1 MPRSTPRVRYLTQY
15 KLMMV
20 HYQAKLKKTVEP
32 WQRERILIRLNH
44 YDELMRKSHPNLS
57 ADLSR
62 CRILMGLW
70 TAVPGN
76 SFTRMNA
83 ARSTPRLTRWVKY
96 LTQYK
101 LMKEHY
107 EAKLEKTANPWQRLR
122 ILIQLNRYDELKR
135 KSDSKLS
142 ADLSTWHS
150 MMIHLCYSLTKMK
163 RKYKALSEE
172 AQMELCGRRR
182 TKARYLSHVVR
193 EPYGAYEAD
202 TLEFS
207 EPEYTWMPEPEVPV
221 ILDGEEP
228 AEVAPAPAAEVA
240 PAPAAEV
247 APAPAPAVPEESGN
261 VSGGEAS
268 QDEEGTLPYISDE
281 ATIYMGSPPE
291 FLVTSG

>member
-1 MPRSTPRVRYLTQY
+1 MPPR
-15 KLMMV
+15 
-20 HYQAKLKKTVEP
+20 
-32 WQRERILIRLNH
+32 
-44 YDELMRKSHPNLS
+44 
-57 ADLSR
+57 
-62 CRILMGLW
+62 
-70 TAVPGN
+70 
-76 SFTRMNA
+76 
-83 ARSTPRLTRWVKY
+83 TPRLTRWVKY

-107 EAKLEKTANPWQRLR
+107 QAKLKKTAEPWQRLR

-135 KSDSKLS
+135 KSDLKLS

-172 AQMELCGRRR
+172 VRETDPALHAKLQAQMELCGRRR
-182 TKARYLSHVVR
+182 RKARYLSHVLR

-202 TLEFS
+202 TIEFS
-207 EPEYTWMPEPEVPV
+207 EQEEGEYTWMPEPEAPV
-221 ILDGEEP
+221 ILNGEEP

-247 APAPAPAVPEESGN
+247 TPAPSPAVPEESGD
-261 VSGGEAS
+261 VSEGEAS
-268 QDEEGTLPYISDE
+268 QDEDGTLPYISDE